1 MKNNTDNHLDKLSK
15 KVMQESLLEAPSLDF
30 TANVM
35 SQINALKV
43 SEITVYK
50 PLISKMGWFVIATVV
65 VSISGY
71 FVFNNTLEGINW
83 FNTIDFSIITNNKIT
98 EALSGFT
105 LSNKTV
111 YAVVLFGI
119 MLFIQIPILKKRF
132 DEELVV

>member
-1 MKNNTDNHLDKLSK
+1 MKNNTDNHLDKLFK
-15 KVMQESLLEAPSLDF
+15 KVMQESLLEAPSSDF
-30 TANVM
+30 TTNVM

-43 SEITVYK
+43 SDVTVYK

-119 MLFIQIPILKKRF
+119 MLFIHIPILKKRF